1 MPTRQILHDVAPG
14 SSPVP
19 VPSFPELQ
27 PHRPLSIWKTHQVS
41 SCLRSF
47 SGAVPSGSCHGLSG
61 PGHRSHGCFIPPVPP
76 ACHDHLARCATQQP
90 GTEQV
95 HVEILVD
102 GGRWRPAR
110 WGGAGPG
117 GALPPIMGLPALTPS
132 NPLPSRIRDFTLKL
146 IRIIWTT
153 MHQTDFSDATTPCP
167 GLPPGSSRQHPP
179 GNLPGLLWSLASPQL
194 PF

>member
-1 MPTRQILHDVAPG
+1 MWPQAH
-14 SSPVP
+14 
-19 VPSFPELQ
+19 
-27 PHRPLSIWKTHQVS
+27 PLSLSLHSLS
-41 SCLRSF
+41 SSHIGLYLFGRLTKCHPASEAFRVLFSQDLVMGSQAQGTDHTGASF
-47 SGAVPSGSCHGLSG
+47 LLSPLLAVTISL
-61 PGHRSHGCFIPPVPP
+61 
-76 ACHDHLARCATQQP
+76 CATQQP

-95 HVEILVD
+95 HMEILVD
-102 GGRWRPAR
+102 EGRWRPAR

-132 NPLPSRIRDFTLKL
+132 NPLSSWIQDFTLKL

-167 GLPPGSSRQHPP
+167 SLPPGSSRQHPP